1 MCGGDLKRVSRR
13 PLTCEGRFLMVN
25 RIVVFGAAALA
36 AAGLT
41 VIGQVGIQAFAG
53 SDGATQSVLADCQ
66 EVDAPSDASLN
77 CAPSVVPDESDQ
89 LTEQEVAEP
98 GFNGGNESHNGG
110 SSGGG
115 SSGGGG
121 GHR

>member
-1 MCGGDLKRVSRR
+1 MAK
-13 PLTCEGRFLMVN
+13 
-25 RIVVFGAAALA
+25 RIVVFSATALA

-41 VIGQVGIQAFAG
+41 VLGQVGIDALAG
-53 SDGATQSVLADCQ
+53 PNGPTHSVLADCQ
-66 EVDAPSDASLN
+66 EIDAPSDASLN
-77 CAPSVVPDESDQ
+77 CAPTVMPDETDQ

-110 SSGGG
+110 TSGGG
-115 SSGGGG
+115 SGGGGGG

>member
-1 MCGGDLKRVSRR
+1 MAK
-13 PLTCEGRFLMVN
+13 
-25 RIVVFGAAALA
+25 RIVVVGATALA

-41 VIGQVGIQAFAG
+41 VLGQLGIDAFAG
-53 SDGATQSVLADCQ
+53 ADGSTQSVLAECQ

-77 CAPSVVPDESDQ
+77 CAPTVMPDETDQ

-98 GFNGGNESHNGG
+98 GFNGGNESH
-110 SSGGG
+110 SGG

-121 GHR
+121 GGGHR

>member
-1 MCGGDLKRVSRR
+1 MMKR
-13 PLTCEGRFLMVN
+13 
-25 RIVVFGAAALA
+25 IAVFGATTLA

-41 VIGQVGIQAFAG
+41 VLGQVGIQAIAG
-53 SDGATQSVLADCQ
+53 SDSPTHSVLADCQ
-66 EVDAPSDASLN
+66 EVDDPGNASLN
-77 CAPSVVPDESDQ
+77 CAPAVIPDQTDQ

-115 SSGGGG
+115 GG
-121 GHR
+121 GHH